1 MCKKYIDILVSIF
14 FMVLAILLYRSTA
27 TYPKSALFT
36 TAVYVKFLAISL
48 CVAGALQLFLSFKTD
63 SEQKIIF
70 AKNPK
75 KFFILVV
82 SLIVYV
88 WIMKYLGFII
98 STLIFLPVTMWFMG
112 YKKLVKSIII
122 SIGITLFVYI
132 LFVRIFEI
140 QLPEAT
146 LFYGY
151 SL

>member
-1 MCKKYIDILVSIF
+1 MSKKYIDILVSIF
-14 FMVLAILLYRSTA
+14 FIVLAILLYRSTA

-48 CVAGALQLFLSFKTD
+48 GIAGLLQLLFSFKID
-63 SEQKIIF
+63 ASQKIIF

-82 SLIVYV
+82 SLILYV
-88 WIMKYLGFII
+88 WIMRYIGFII
-98 STLIFLPVTMWFMG
+98 STLLFLPATMWFMG
-112 YKKLVKSIII
+112 YKKFVKSVII

-146 LFYGY
+146 ILFGA

>member
-1 MCKKYIDILVSIF
+1 MSKKYIDVLVSIF
-14 FMVLAILLYRSTA
+14 FIVLAILLYRSTA

-48 CVAGALQLFLSFKTD
+48 GIAGILQLFFSFKID
-63 SEQKIIF
+63 ISQKIIF

-82 SLIVYV
+82 SLILYV
-88 WIMKYLGFII
+88 WIMRYIGFII
-98 STLIFLPVTMWFMG
+98 STLLFLPSTMWFMG
-112 YKKLVKSIII
+112 YKKFIKSIII

-146 LFYGY
+146 ILFGA

>member
-1 MCKKYIDILVSIF
+1 
-14 FMVLAILLYRSTA
+14 MVLAILLYRSTA
-27 TYPKSALFT
+27 AYPKSALFT
-36 TAVYVKFLAISL
+36 TAVYVKFLAVSL
-48 CVAGALQLFLSFKTD
+48 GFAGFLQLLFSFKID
-63 SEQKIIF
+63 ASQKIIF

-75 KFFILVV
+75 KFFILLV
-82 SLIVYV
+82 SLILYV
-88 WIMKYLGFII
+88 WIMRYLGFII

-112 YKKLVKSIII
+112 YKKIVKSIII

-146 LFYGY
+146 IFYGY

>member
-1 MCKKYIDILVSIF
+1 MHKKYIDILVSIF
-14 FMVLAILLYRSTA
+14 FIVLAILLYRSTA

-48 CVAGALQLFLSFKTD
+48 GIAGVLQLLFSFKID
-63 SEQKIIF
+63 SDQKIIF

-75 KFFILVV
+75 KFLTLVV
-82 SLIVYV
+82 ALILYV
-88 WIMKYLGFII
+88 WIMRYIGFII

-112 YKKLVKSIII
+112 YKKIVKSIII

-146 LFYGY
+146 IFYGY

>member
-1 MCKKYIDILVSIF
+1 MSKKYIDILVSIF
-14 FMVLAILLYRSTA
+14 FIVLAILLYRSTA

-48 CVAGALQLFLSFKTD
+48 CVAGSLQLIFSFKID
-63 SEQKIIF
+63 ANKKIIF

-75 KFFILVV
+75 RFFILVI
-82 SLIVYV
+82 SLILYV
-88 WIMKYLGFII
+88 WIMRYIGFII

-112 YKKLVKSIII
+112 YKKIVKSIII

-146 LFYGY
+146 IFYGY